1 MAAYVQI
8 YHLTANE
15 SDLARRLTTHSGQEY
30 PRAAVHTERT
40 RLAEGDCRKGRFL
53 ETARQTD
60 LNGPKS
66 LASGNKQTPDSP
78 IYLDTGGY
86 VVVAGGGTQAF
97 ITVWIYPRAASLRTQ
112 GGHSAPTKGT
122 DSST

>member
-40 RLAEGDCRKGRFL
+40 RLAEGDWRKGRFL

-78 IYLDTGGY
+78 IYLNPGGY
-86 VVVAGGGTQAF
+86 GGGGGGGGGHTSIHYSVDLSPSGITAHAGG
-97 ITVWIYPRAASLRTQ
+97 PL
-112 GGHSAPTKGT
+112 GT
-122 DSST
+122 DKGDR